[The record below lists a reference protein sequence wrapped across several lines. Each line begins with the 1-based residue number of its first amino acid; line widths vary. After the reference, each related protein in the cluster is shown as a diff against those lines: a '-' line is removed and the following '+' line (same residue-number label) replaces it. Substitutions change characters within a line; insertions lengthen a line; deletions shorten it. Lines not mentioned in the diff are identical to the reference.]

1 MTDKSTGLTLN
12 RGLWFEDFVEGFVVE
27 TKGRTITEADIVNF
41 AGVSGDFNPLHTNAE
56 YAKDTQFGQRIAHGT
71 LIFSVATALAYQLGM
86 LDDTSI
92 AFTGFEMK
100 LRGPV
105 YIGDTIRVQIKVS
118 GRREMKAVGGGLVTF
133 DVKILN
139 QRNETVQ
146 KGEWSMLVK
155 SQPQPEQTP
164 VPSTPESA

>member
-1 MTDKSTGLTLN
+1 MTDNPTGLTLN
-12 RGLWFEDFVEGFVVE
+12 RGLWFEEFAEGFLVE
-27 TKGRTITEADIVNF
+27 SKGRTITEADIVNF

-56 YAKDTQFGQRIAHGT
+56 YAKATQFGQRIAHGT
-71 LIFSVATALAYQLGM
+71 LVFSVATALAYGLGM

-92 AFTGFEMK
+92 AFTSFEMK

-118 GRREMKAVGGGLVTF
+118 GRREMKAVGGGLVMF
-133 DVKILN
+133 DIKVLN
-139 QRNETVQ
+139 QRDEVVQ

-155 SQPQPEQTP
+155 SKPQQTP
-164 VPSTPESA
+164 VAPENA

>member
-1 MTDKSTGLTLN
+1 MTDNTTSLTLN
-12 RGLWFEDFVEGFVVE
+12 RGLWFEEFVDGFLVE
-27 TKGRTITEADIVNF
+27 SKGRTITEADIVNF

-71 LIFSVATALAYQLGM
+71 LIFSIATALAYQLGM

-105 YIGDTIRVQIKVS
+105 FIGDTIRVQIKVS

-139 QRNETVQ
+139 QRDEVVQ

-155 SQPQPEQTP
+155 SKPQQVPVAPEN
-164 VPSTPESA
+164 A

>member
-1 MTDKSTGLTLN
+1 MTDKATGLSVN
-12 RGLWFEDFVEGFVVE
+12 RGLWFEEFVEGFVVE
-27 TKGRTITEADIVNF
+27 SKGRTITEADIVNF

-71 LIFSVATALAYQLGM
+71 LIFSIATALAYQLGM

-105 YIGDTIRVQIKVS
+105 FIGDTIRIQVKVS

-139 QRNETVQ
+139 QRNEVVQ

-155 SQPQPEQTP
+155 SKPQQTP
-164 VPSTPESA
+164 VPTENA